1 MTSQTHSI
9 DLVPGVCWIH
19 LPEPL
24 AHVTEDGVDASVGVV
39 DQKIQSTILLT
50 PDPLKQFLNIT
61 KMNQIKDKLY
71 RQMLKTQHHAHASKV
86 SLEYFL

>member
-9 DLVPGVCWIH
+9 DLVPGVNWIH

-24 AHVTEDGVDASVGVV
+24 AHVTEDSVDTSVGVV

-50 PDPLKQFLNIT
+50 LDPLKQFLNIT
-61 KMNQIKDKLY
+61 KMNQ
-71 RQMLKTQHHAHASKV
+71 
-86 SLEYFL
+86 